1 LIEEMRLAIV
11 LARNAARDLLAADT
25 ASVFHAATVGGADAL
40 GRADLGRLAAGGWRL
55 ADCVLLDLGHPM
67 MQPVRDPLRSLVFHA
82 ADRAV
87 RHVLVGGEH
96 ALRDSK
102 PVGLDVREAAGIL
115 AQSQAKM
122 LRDAGEF
129 DYRGRSGDEIAPLSL
144 AMI

>member
-1 LIEEMRLAIV
+1 MRLAIV

-25 ASVFHAATVGGADAL
+25 ASVFHAATVGSADAL
-40 GRADLGRLAAGGWRL
+40 GRANLGRLAVGAK
-55 ADCVLLDLGHPM
+55 ADCVLLDLVHPM

-96 ALRDSK
+96 VLRDGK
-102 PVGLDVREAAGIL
+102 PVGLDVREAARIL

>member
-1 LIEEMRLAIV
+1 M
-11 LARNAARDLLAADT
+11 AADT

-40 GRADLGRLAAGGWRL
+40 GRADLGRLAVGSK
-55 ADCVLLDLGHPM
+55 ADCVLLDLSHPM

-96 ALRDSK
+96 ILRDGR
-102 PVGLDVREAAGIL
+102 PVSLDVREAAGIL

-122 LRDAGEF
+122 LRDAGQL
-129 DYRGRSGDEIAPLSL
+129 DYRGRDGNAIAPLSL
-144 AMI
+144 RMI